1 MPEGLGEPV
10 PTCPGVPGFPRTKGV
25 TMDFRDT
32 SEEAA
37 FRAEVRRFIEEN
49 LPKGWGTPDQE
60 QNYLDPDEPDRAA
73 FVRDWRKRLAARGW
87 VAPHWPKE
95 YGGAG
100 MTPGEQ
106 FIFNEEMATA
116 RAPQVGGMGVQMIGP
131 TLILYGTDEQKA
143 EHLPKITSGE
153 VTWCQGYSEP
163 GAGSDLASLQTR
175 AVRDGDDYVINGQKI
190 WSSGAHRA
198 DWMFLLA
205 RTDPDAPKHRGISM
219 LLLDMKTPGITIQP
233 LVNMAGDHSFNQE
246 YFDNVR
252 VPVKNRVGE
261 ENRGWYVGA
270 TLLDFERSNIGASI
284 GLRHTVDDIAKF
296 AREASSSGAVPVR
309 LTDKVRTELAE
320 RAIEADIAKLISY
333 RIITMQKRGQVPNYE
348 ASMNKMF
355 RSETQQRI
363 AQTGMKLIGM
373 YGNSFVDDKWAPLK
387 GRISHMYLSS
397 VSATIAAGTSE
408 IPQHH
413 RHPRAGAAP
422 RVAQRTALQS
432 VRAACRVAPTLVPGT
447 VHP

>member
-1 MPEGLGEPV
+1 
-10 PTCPGVPGFPRTKGV
+10 
-25 TMDFRDT
+25 MDFHDAP
-32 SEEAA
+32 EEAA
-37 FRAEVRRFIEEN
+37 FRTQVRAFIQEN
-49 LPKGWGTPDQE
+49 LPKGWGRPDE
-60 QNYLDPDEPDRAA
+60 VETFGDPDEPDRLS
-73 FVRDWRKRLAARGW
+73 FVKQWQKKLATHGW
-87 VAPHWPKE
+87 LAPHWPKE

-100 MTPGEQ
+100 MSPGEQ
-106 FIFNEEMATA
+106 FIFNEEMALN
-116 RAPQVGGMGVQMIGP
+116 RAPAGGGFGITMIGP

-143 EHLPKITSGE
+143 EHLPKITAGE

-219 LLLDMKTPGITIQP
+219 LLMDMKTPGIQIQP
-233 LVNMAGDHSFNQE
+233 LVNMAGDHHFNQE

-252 VPVKNRVGE
+252 VPAVNRVGE

-284 GLRHTVDDIAKF
+284 SQRHTVNDIAQF
-296 AREASSSGAVPVR
+296 AREASKSGSVPVR
-309 LTDKVRTELAE
+309 LTNQVRTELAE
-320 RAIEADIAKLISY
+320 RAIEADIAKWFSY
-333 RIITMQKRGQVPNYE
+333 RIISLQKRGQVPNYE
-348 ASMNKMF
+348 ASVNKMY
-355 RSETQQRI
+355 RSEVSQRL
-363 AQTGMKLIGM
+363 AQTGMKLIGL
-373 YGNSFVDDKWAPLK
+373 YGNAYRGDKYAALK

-408 IPQHH
+408 IQ
-413 RHPRAGAAP
+413 RNVIATRGLGLPRG
-422 RVAQRTALQS
+422 
-432 VRAACRVAPTLVPGT
+432 
-447 VHP
+447 